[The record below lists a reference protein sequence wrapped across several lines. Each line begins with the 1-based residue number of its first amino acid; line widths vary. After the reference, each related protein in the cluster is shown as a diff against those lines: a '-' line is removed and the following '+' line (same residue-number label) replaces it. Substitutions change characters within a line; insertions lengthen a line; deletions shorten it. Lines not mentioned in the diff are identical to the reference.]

1 MKTIPKNHIKKKRPN
16 MSLLVGQCLQK
27 VHLMKKKIDLIIV
40 EENLYKMLKK
50 RGQENLEVLLLASA
64 T

>member
-1 MKTIPKNHIKKKRPN
+1 
-16 MSLLVGQCLQK
+16 MSLLVGQCLQN

-40 EENLYKMLKK
+40 EENLCKTLKK
-50 RGQENLEVLLLASA
+50 RGQENLEELLIANA

>member
-16 MSLLVGQCLQK
+16 MSLLVGQCLQNF
-27 VHLMKKKIDLIIV
+27 HLMKMKIDLIIV

>member
-1 MKTIPKNHIKKKRPN
+1 
-16 MSLLVGQCLQK
+16 MSLLVGQCLQN

-40 EENLYKMLKK
+40 EENLCKTLEK
-50 RGQENLEVLLLASA
+50 RGQENLEELLIANA